1 MKRNIQVTLTT
12 MFFALLSITAT
23 AQVASNPPYTLEQSV
38 IAGGGGTSAD
48 AGNTYSITGAIG
60 QSITGVSST
69 TPFTIKSGFFTA
81 APLAPTA
88 ATVTIGGRVLTASG
102 RGIRNVLIMMTD
114 SSGAVRM
121 ATSTAFGYYTFAEVA
136 AGDTYIL
143 SARAKHYNFS
153 QPTRVISVLEETTDI
168 NFVAVNAPKAF

>member
-1 MKRNIQVTLTT
+1 MKKNLHIILTMT
-12 MFFALLSITAT
+12 FFALLSITAN

-60 QSITGVSST
+60 QAITDTSVAS
-69 TPFTIKSGFFTA
+69 PFTVKSGFFTA

-88 ATVTIGGRVLTASG
+88 ATVTISGRVLTASG

-114 SSGAVRM
+114 SSGATRM
-121 ATSTAFGYYTFAEVA
+121 ATSTYFGYYSFADVT

-143 SARAKHYNFS
+143 DARAKHYNFS
-153 QPTRVISVLEETTDI
+153 KPTQVVSVLEETTNI
-168 NFVAVNAPKAF
+168 NFVATNTAKAF